1 MNKENGILK
10 DNEFISQELKNN
22 LGLNNSPIAIKL
34 VFYKEEI
41 PKEFERR
48 DRKARHC
55 EMVKEASLG
64 KKFYA
69 ISEDQSCKG
78 GSAVLGLDDIPIKI
92 ETGEFYY
99 KLGRFKTVGSG
110 KRTMDRVPKID
121 SKIFAIL
128 YSPLE
133 LANFQADI
141 IIMITNPKQAML
153 VSQAIVYTLGGRIE
167 ANFAGIQSVCG
178 DAVAG
183 PYTTKNPNITL
194 ACSGSRKFAEFNDS
208 ELIIGLNGENI
219 GCNVTALNL
228 MKKD

>member
-1 MNKENGILK
+1 MNEEDDILK
-10 DNEFISQELKNN
+10 DNEFVSNELKSN
-22 LGLNNSPIAIKL
+22 LRLNTSPIAIKL
-34 VFYKEEI
+34 VFHEDEI
-41 PKEFERR
+41 PKGIEKI
-48 DRKARHC
+48 DKKSRHC
-55 EMVKEASLG
+55 EMVKKASNG
-64 KKFYA
+64 RKFYGT
-69 ISEDQSCKG
+69 SEDQSCKG
-78 GSAVLGLDDIPIKI
+78 GSAALGLNDMPIKV

-110 KRTMDRVPKID
+110 KRTMDRIPKIN

-133 LANFQADI
+133 LADFQPDI
-141 IIMITNPKQAML
+141 IIIIANPKQGML
-153 VSQAIVYTLGGRIE
+153 ISQAIVYTLGGRVE
-167 ANFAGIQSVCG
+167 ANFAGIQSVCA

-194 ACSGSRKFAEFNDS
+194 ACSGSRKFAGFDES

-219 GCNVTALNL
+219 GCTVTALNL